1 MKSSIALLAALTPLL
16 LAHSATVRFIQT
28 KDEALEYACPGNWFL
43 SSTNRPL
50 PMLGRVPTASDSGRF
65 STSGAATTA
74 SVAGVRRM

>member
-50 PMLGRVPTASDSGRF
+50 PMLGRVPTASDSGR
-65 STSGAATTA
+65 GRAILNLGGDRK
-74 SVAGVRRM
+74 SVV